1 MKNFIVLAAFL
12 FAGIA
17 VQAQAKIEF
26 KEETVDY
33 GEVEYGGDGMRT
45 FEFTNTGNE
54 PLVIEKATA
63 TCGCTVPEK
72 PEEPIA
78 PGETGELKVKYNT
91 RKVGYIRKTI
101 TVYSNAEGSPHA
113 VKIKGKVLAQDTKSV
128 LEK

>member
-17 VQAQAKIEF
+17 VQGQAKIEF

-33 GEVEYGGDGMRT
+33 GDVEYGGDGMRT
-45 FEFTNTGNE
+45 FEFTNTGDE

-101 TVYSNAEGSPHA
+101 AVYSNAEGSPHA
-113 VKIKGKVLAQDTKSV
+113 VKIKGKVLEKDTKSV

>member
-1 MKNFIVLAAFL
+1 MKNLFAFALFL
-12 FAGIA
+12 FVGIA
-17 VQAQAKIEF
+17 AQAQAKIEF

-33 GEVEYGGDGMRT
+33 GDVEYGGDGLRT
-45 FEFTNTGNE
+45 FRFTNTGNE
-54 PLVIEKATA
+54 PLTIEKATA

-101 TVYSNAEGSPHA
+101 TVYSNAEGSPHSI
-113 VKIKGKVLAQDTKSV
+113 KIKGKILEKDTKSV